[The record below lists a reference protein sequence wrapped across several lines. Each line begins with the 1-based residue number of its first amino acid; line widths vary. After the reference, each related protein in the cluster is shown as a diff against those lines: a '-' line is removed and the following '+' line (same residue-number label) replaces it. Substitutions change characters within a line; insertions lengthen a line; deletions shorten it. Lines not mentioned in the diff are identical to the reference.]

1 VREIA
6 ARSSSMLRRTLLVV
20 ERNNSRFSLATEVAD
35 IMYRPIT
42 NRRTDRTQR
51 GFTLLEAAFALV
63 VLMIIG
69 LGIASLFTYAIQA
82 NSRADDR
89 ELAMA
94 IAQKRM
100 EWLRTIPFTTQTRS
114 IAYSYPNGGLAQTSV
129 PVNETI
135 TNAGRPYVVT
145 TIITDLSV
153 VPAGNPDEGAP
164 TLKRIQVNVT
174 PLGAATAFE
183 TVTINTQRST
193 QVVGIY

>member
-1 VREIA
+1 MHRQIA
-6 ARSSSMLRRTLLVV
+6 
-20 ERNNSRFSLATEVAD
+20 
-35 IMYRPIT
+35 
-42 NRRTDRTQR
+42 NRRTDCAQR
-51 GFTLLEAAFALV
+51 GFTLLEAAIALV

-69 LGIASLFTYAIQA
+69 LGVASLFTYAIQA

-100 EWLRTIPFTTQTRS
+100 EWLRTIPFNTQTRNVP
-114 IAYSYPNGGLAQTSV
+114 YSFPDGGLGATNA

-145 TIITDLSV
+145 TTIEDLV
-153 VPAGNPDEGAP
+153 TVPPANPDGGAP
-164 TLKRIQVNVT
+164 IVKRLQVSVT

-183 TVTINTQRST
+183 TVTITTQRST
-193 QVVGIY
+193 QVTGIY